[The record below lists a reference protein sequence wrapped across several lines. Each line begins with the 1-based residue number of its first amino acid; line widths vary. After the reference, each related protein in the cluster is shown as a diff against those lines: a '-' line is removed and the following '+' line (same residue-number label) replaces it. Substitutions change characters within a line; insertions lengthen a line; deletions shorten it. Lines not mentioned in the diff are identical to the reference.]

1 MTKLRPYSLQRR
13 LLVSMAVGFSI
24 LLLIISWLLWT
35 YARTAANRTYDLL
48 LAGATL
54 SVLERVT
61 FDANGPTVD
70 LPQTAMDIL
79 SLARED
85 RIVYRIYSPDHGEI
99 TGTPD
104 LPLPD
109 HTALSTEMQ
118 FYTAELSEPF
128 RFAVQGRQ
136 LTSPTGR
143 DWVFVQVGQTLRAR
157 NAQQM
162 SLFFYGIGWLAG
174 VSLLGLLFVWLAIRA
189 SLHPLRA
196 IETALANRSASDL
209 SPLTGTP
216 PYEIAGL
223 FEAINTFIAQLARSR
238 MLSERFI
245 ADVAHQTRTA
255 LSALRGQLD
264 LGQDA
269 ASETALRD
277 RLSRAGRQ
285 TDTTIQMT
293 NQLLANAMVSHRS
306 ESNQL
311 TPLDLRQLVR
321 NTLAELLR
329 ERRLRDVSL
338 SFDDQTEAKD
348 AARIKGDEVSIREAL
363 RNLIDNAVR
372 HGGATNTIAVRL
384 LPEGND
390 LVLVVSDAGPGIAPD
405 LRIAATERFRSLDP
419 KTAGS
424 GLGLAIVRQVID
436 GHDGKMQ
443 LGTSRLGGLRI
454 ALFFPR
460 LIAFLLAIL
469 LLPAQSRAEELV
481 IHAAADPQA
490 MRPLIAAFAAQY
502 PEQLPRPTITY
513 VDYQTVDLYNDM
525 LDQTVPVPDVVISSA
540 MDFQVDLVNRGMARR
555 LNLLSA
561 IQPPDW
567 ARWRS
572 ELFGFT
578 FEPAAVLYNTD
589 ILRAGDLP
597 RSHRD
602 LASYI
607 RDNEAALQGRI
618 GGYDLRR
625 SGIGYLFATQDT
637 IQSVQAQRLM
647 EALGRADMRP
657 YDTTALMAEAV
668 ARGEL
673 AFALNVIGSYALARN
688 ASKPEIGVHF
698 FDDYNLVMTRSAFV
712 PKAARNPEM
721 GEAFVAFLLSDAGQR
736 VIEEST
742 PLIAIRPPNDAGN
755 APALHASRDDISF
768 LPIRLGAG
776 LLTFLDGIKREGF
789 LRNWEST
796 LRQTTTP

>member
-1 MTKLRPYSLQRR
+1 MTEPRPYSLQRR
-13 LLVSMAVGFSI
+13 LLVSMAAGFSV

-35 YARTAANRTYDLL
+35 YARTAADRTYDLL

-61 FDANGPTVD
+61 FDAHGPTVD

-79 SLARED
+79 SLAPED
-85 RIVYRIYSPDHGEI
+85 RITYRIFSPEHGEI

-109 HTALSTEMQ
+109 QALSTDMQ
-118 FYTAELSEPF
+118 FYTADLTEPY

-136 LTSPTGR
+136 LTSPSGR

-157 NAQQM
+157 KEQQM
-162 SLFFYGIGWLAG
+162 SLFLYGIGWLAV

-196 IETALANRSASDL
+196 IEAALASRSANDL
-209 SPLTGTP
+209 SPLSGTP
-216 PYEIAGL
+216 PQEVSGL

-264 LGQDA
+264 MGRDA
-269 ASETALRD
+269 ETDGALRN
-277 RLSRAGRQ
+277 RLIRAGRQ
-285 TDTTIQMT
+285 TDATIHMT

-306 ESNQL
+306 ESNRL
-311 TPLDLRQLVR
+311 TPLDLRPLVR
-321 NTLAELLR
+321 ATLADLLR
-329 ERRLRDVSL
+329 ERRMRDVSL
-338 SFDDQTEAKD
+338 SFDDTTDGD
-348 AARIKGDEVSIREAL
+348 AATLINGDEVSIREAL

-372 HGGATNTIAVRL
+372 HGGASNTIAVRL
-384 LPEGND
+384 SHEGAHM
-390 LVLVVSDAGPGIAPD
+390 VLVVSDAGPGIAPD
-405 LRIAATERFRSLDP
+405 LRAAATERFRSLVP
-419 KTAGS
+419 ETAGS
-424 GLGLAIVRQVID
+424 GLGLAIVRQVIE

-443 LGTSRLGGLRI
+443 LGTSRLGGLRV
-454 ALFFPR
+454 ALLFPR
-460 LIAFLLAIL
+460 LMALLIVLLA
-469 LLPAQSRAEELV
+469 LPVQSRAEELV

-490 MRPLIAAFAAQY
+490 MRPLIEAFVAQY
-502 PEQLPRPTITY
+502 PEQLPAPQITY

-525 LDQTVPVPDVVISSA
+525 LNPDMPAPDVVISSA

-555 LNLLSA
+555 LSLLST
-561 IQPPDW
+561 IQPPEW

-578 FEPAAVLYNTD
+578 FEPAAVLYNTR
-589 ILRAGDLP
+589 ILQAGDLP

-602 LASYI
+602 LSSYI
-607 RDNEAALQGRI
+607 RNNEAALYGRI

-647 EALGRADMRP
+647 ETLGRAAMRP
-657 YDTTALMAEAV
+657 YNTTAQMAEAV
-668 ARGEL
+668 AKGEL

-688 ASKPEIGVHF
+688 AAKPEIGVHF
-698 FDDYNLVMTRSAFV
+698 FDDYNLVMTRSVFV
-712 PKAARNPEM
+712 PKDAQNPEM

-736 VIEEST
+736 TIQENT
-742 PLIAIRPPNDAGN
+742 PLIALRPPADAIH
-755 APALHASRDDISF
+755 APELPMTRDDTSF

-776 LLTFLDGIKREGF
+776 LLTFLDGIKRESF

-796 LRQTTTP
+796 LLPVATP